1 MYHLKNHTRFQINL
15 KSSIVYHS
23 MDPSKQEEYNR
34 LFQLLSSLST
44 KSITEQPLKQPVISL
59 QNCTSVS
66 RLPPEFLP
74 KPRSLESLKVPLST
88 YEEIP
93 TDSLPPSV
101 LLVAP
106 ELPQDAP
113 SALPDAPSALPDAPS
128 ALPDAPSAL
137 PDAPSALPDAPSA
150 LPDAPS
156 TKPLILPAFTYP
168 EFTILSTYQELHE
181 KKKKITY
188 QCEACLKSF
197 AARDTYDSHVTQS
210 IACQRWKALSKEE
223 KQIPIEK
230 PINELV
236 HEWLQDAMG
245 TSEPFQCRYCNMT
258 FVSRGNHHKH
268 LQVAVACNRLAYHTF
283 VKTIK
288 DLNTRQ

>member
-1 MYHLKNHTRFQINL
+1 
-15 KSSIVYHS
+15 

-34 LFQLLSSLST
+34 LYQLLSSLST
-44 KSITEQPLKQPVISL
+44 KSAHEAPIKQPVISL
-59 QNCTSVS
+59 QHCTMVS

-74 KPRSLESLKVPLST
+74 KPRTLEPVEVSLST

-93 TDSLPPSV
+93 LDPLLP
-101 LLVAP
+101 
-106 ELPQDAP
+106 
-113 SALPDAPSALPDAPS
+113 
-128 ALPDAPSAL
+128 
-137 PDAPSALPDAPSA
+137 
-150 LPDAPS
+150 
-156 TKPLILPAFTYP
+156 LPAAPLPALTLSNTYPKGEILANPYP

-197 AARDTYDSHVTQS
+197 AAKDTYSTHVSHS
-210 IACQRWKALSKEE
+210 IACQQWKALSQEE
-223 KQIPIEK
+223 KQHPMDR

-236 HEWLQDAMG
+236 HELLQQAIG

-268 LQVAVACNRLAYHTF
+268 LQVAVACNRLAYLTF
-283 VKTIK
+283 MRTISNLNRQHK
-288 DLNTRQ
+288 DQL